1 MGVAAARFAIYAL
14 LSAGLVVVLVATNI
28 LVLRAN
34 DPNRKLG
41 PHYYVAVGDSLSY
54 GFQPNLDFRDGFVD
68 GVTADLQTA
77 EQPLHI
83 TVENYACA
91 GEKTT
96 TMINGGCPG
105 NPVRHINYSGPQLNA
120 VVSFLEAH
128 RGQVSPVTL
137 EIGANDVLPDFST
150 TTCSVSSS
158 GDADLALLDQNL
170 TQTILPRLIAALQ
183 TPDGHRAG
191 DLHILNYYNPYAQ
204 KCPNSVDF
212 IHTLNSHIAADAGQ
226 FLVPVVDV
234 YAAFGGD
241 AQMAHNV
248 CATQSAY
255 TWICDAQFRD
265 IHPTTTGYGV
275 IAAAVEGALAYPG
288 LSPVK
293 HLPATP
299 PSGKPTTSHPET
311 S

>member
-1 MGVAAARFAIYAL
+1 MRLAAARFAIYAL

-34 DPNRKLG
+34 NPSRKLG
-41 PHYYVAVGDSLSY
+41 PHYFVALGDSLSY
-54 GFQPNLDFRDGFVD
+54 GFQPNFDFRDGFVD
-68 GVTADLQTA
+68 NVFADLQTS
-77 EQPLHI
+77 EQPVPI
-83 TVENYACA
+83 SIENYACA
-91 GEKTT
+91 GEKTS

-105 NPVRHINYSGPQLNA
+105 NPVRHIEYSGPQLNA
-120 VVSFLEAH
+120 VVRFLEAH

-137 EIGANDVLPDFST
+137 EIGANDVLPDFDP

-158 GDADLALLDQNL
+158 GTADLALMDQNL
-170 TQTILPRLIAALQ
+170 TQTILPQLVKALQ
-183 TPDGHRAG
+183 TADGHRAG
-191 DLHILNYYNPYAQ
+191 DLHILNYYNPYAA

-234 YAAFGGD
+234 YSAFGGD
-241 AQMAHNV
+241 AQMAQNV
-248 CATQSAY
+248 CATQNAY
-255 TWICDAQFRD
+255 TWICDAQFHD

-288 LSPVK
+288 LTPVK
-293 HLPATP
+293 HLPAAP
-299 PSGKPTTSHPET
+299 PSGKPATT
-311 S
+311 